1 LQLIKII
8 IRSTIQIS
16 SISKKILNLFSI
28 NFRIINGHQKRQAK
42 KEDVT
47 WQHFNDNF
55 IFIIIIFLTNF

>member
-1 LQLIKII
+1 LQLIGII

-16 SISKKILNLFSI
+16 SLSNFLNLVSI

-42 KEDVT
+42 GEDVT

-55 IFIIIIFLTNF
+55 MFFNKFLID